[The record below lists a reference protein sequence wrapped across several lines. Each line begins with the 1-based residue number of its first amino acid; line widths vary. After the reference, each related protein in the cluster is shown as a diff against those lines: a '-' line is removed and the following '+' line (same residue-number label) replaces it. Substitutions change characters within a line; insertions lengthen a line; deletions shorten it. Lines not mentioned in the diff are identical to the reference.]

1 MYSSFLPHLSF
12 TTNLLGSY
20 YVPGAVVDPRGEGW
34 VGTHHRVMET
44 DKETALSGEGQMEK
58 KAELWVRG
66 QGVNSFLSGRHGK
79 AGIG

>member
-1 MYSSFLPHLSF
+1 MYSSFLQHLSF

-44 DKETALSGEGQMEK
+44 DTETALPGEG
-58 KAELWVRG
+58 
-66 QGVNSFLSGRHGK
+66 
-79 AGIG
+79 

>member
-1 MYSSFLPHLSF
+1 MYSSFLQHLSF

-44 DKETALSGEGQMEK
+44 DKETTPNWEGQMEK
-58 KAELWVRG
+58 MTIVWMGG
-66 QGVNSFLSGRHGK
+66 QRSKGLPLEGDKERL
-79 AGIG
+79 A